1 MTVGTDLVFVGS
13 AADAGRPDPA
23 RRVIVTDLAWTP
35 PGAATDAP
43 LPLREVI
50 LDALSGR
57 DLLAES
63 LALLD
68 GWGERTDAVAA
79 STVDGLSAWYHRR
92 LHLWRWLHER
102 LAWLAILDRLLAAGG
117 VTVLIVPEEDPA
129 LVQVARLVA
138 AHRGIALREAS
149 AGGDPGGAAAAAPV
163 TPSSPGGPP
172 ARSPFARLRRLPARL
187 RLGARRWRVD
197 RRLRRLAR
205 EPARLL
211 VLMAPG
217 DRQVISAP
225 GGRLDCNPFLDPVVD
240 ALAGTAL
247 EPIVLELG
255 AGVGDDRA
263 WARLTAPGSERTLP
277 GEILATRFAQED
289 DPPAASRV
297 GLVAA
302 AVEGL
307 IEPLRVDAIDF
318 GPALA
323 AELAA
328 GIRGILAAR
337 LRDVPRMRRLLR
349 RLRPAG
355 LLLVNEYGR
364 PEWLLAARAERIPVA
379 AVQHG
384 IIHRQHVGY
393 RHPSRRPELLLPD
406 RTYVFGPFEARL
418 LTEEG
423 VYRPDEV
430 VVAGSPRMDLA
441 GVPAI
446 WSPADRMATREAIRN
461 EIGVAPGDRLVVV
474 STTAAAVLTRFGVLP
489 TLGRILT
496 GPLPGVHVVIK
507 LHPGETDG
515 APYERL
521 AAGLAA
527 AGGFEAPPLTIVRAI
542 DLYRLLVAADV
553 HVGSYSTV
561 LTEAVAVGTPNL
573 LAAANGGGDLL
584 GYVAA
589 GVARPVRDSAGLLA
603 ALEAPDGRD
612 APAPGVR
619 AAFVADHFRDGPAA
633 RRIRDDLLA
642 WLRPD

>member
-35 PGAATDAP
+35 PRGAPDGP

-50 LDALSGR
+50 LDALAGR

-68 GWGERTDAVAA
+68 DWGERTDAVAT

-102 LAWLAILDRLLAAGG
+102 LAWLAILDRLLEAGG
-117 VTVLIVPEEDPA
+117 VTVLVVPGEDPA

-138 AHRGIALREAS
+138 SHRGIALREAS
-149 AGGDPGGAAAAAPV
+149 AEGDPGGATATVPV
-163 TPSSPGGPP
+163 TPPSPGLPP

-211 VLMAPG
+211 VLKAPG
-217 DRQVISAP
+217 DRQVIVAP
-225 GGRLDCNPFLDPVVD
+225 GGRRDCNPFLDPVVD

-263 WARLTAPGSERTLP
+263 WARLTAQGGARTLP
-277 GEILATRFAQED
+277 GEILATRLAQED
-289 DPPAASRV
+289 DRAAASRV
-297 GLVAA
+297 GSVAA

-307 IEPLRVDAIDF
+307 AEPLLVDGIDF

-364 PEWLLAARAERIPVA
+364 PEWLLAARAEGIPVA

-384 IIHRQHVGY
+384 IIHRLHVGY
-393 RHPSRRPELLLPD
+393 RHPSRRSELLLPD

-441 GVPAI
+441 GAPTIA
-446 WSPADRMATREAIRN
+446 SPADRMATRQAIRD
-461 EIGVAPGDRLVVV
+461 EVGVAPGDRLVVV

-489 TLGRILT
+489 ALGRILA

-507 LHPGETDG
+507 LHPGEPDG

-521 AAGLAA
+521 AAGLAT
-527 AGGFEAPPLTIVRAI
+527 AGGFEAPPMTIVRAI
-542 DLYRLLVAADV
+542 DLYRLLVAADI

-603 ALEAPDGRD
+603 ALEARDGRD
-612 APAPGVR
+612 APPPAVR
-619 AAFVADHFRDGPAA
+619 AAFVTDHFRDGPAA
-633 RRIRDDLLA
+633 PRIRDDLLA